1 MIQPSLPPRRS
12 ASNRRTLAKALFCR
26 AALGAAAAACLLVSS
41 CQTTQQT
48 PAKPNSYRLSTLADG
63 IDEINDMQLLPGKE
77 QEFID
82 KLLQIMKAERAAYLS
97 YLQKHSLADLEPA
110 PPAPYVFEWSYIRP
124 SVTSDE
130 SASDCVIFVV
140 DGLNIGGRFC
150 SPSEAARMQDY
161 FTPETVDKV
170 RRSTEEFWRL
180 NPSVAPKQPKP

>member
-12 ASNRRTLAKALFCR
+12 ANNCRSFAKALLCR

-41 CQTTQQT
+41 CQTSQQT
-48 PAKPNSYRLSTLADG
+48 PVKPNSYRLSTLADG
-63 IDEINDMQLLPGKE
+63 IDEIIDMQLLPGKE
-77 QEFID
+77 QDFIN
-82 KLLQIMKAERAAYLS
+82 KLLQIMKAERVAYLS

-110 PPAPYVFEWSYIRP
+110 PPAPYVFEWTYIRP
-124 SVTSDE
+124 GATPDQ
-130 SASDCVIFVV
+130 SASNCVIFVV

-150 SPSEAARMQDY
+150 SPSEAAHMEDY

-180 NPSVAPKQPKP
+180 NPSLAPKQPKP